1 MMATG
6 TMNNYFK
13 DSIIRILEANFF
25 DSMTPVH
32 KGVDLDS
39 L

>member
-25 DSMTPVH
+25 DSVATVQ
-32 KGVDLDS
+32 KGLI
-39 L
+39 